1 MIWLE
6 QDGLFLL
13 QMGGGGHKFMC
24 SSFFFF
30 FFYFSSCTSTLQS
43 EWGELYAG
51 QAFCMI
57 WKLCWFCWQDNFVF
71 MCREIRLKLIQLFKA
86 RSPNLCFNQ
95 NVRHVQCLLA
105 HIGPRH
111 FFNSNLF
118 KISSKIFEVSNSM
131 YFWLSWKQLSIIPC
145 R

>member
-57 WKLCWFCWQDNFVF
+57 WKLC
-71 MCREIRLKLIQLFKA
+71 
-86 RSPNLCFNQ
+86 
-95 NVRHVQCLLA
+95 
-105 HIGPRH
+105 
-111 FFNSNLF
+111 
-118 KISSKIFEVSNSM
+118 
-131 YFWLSWKQLSIIPC
+131 
-145 R
+145 